1 MATHLLLI
9 DALNLIRRIY
19 AVDSQQSG
27 NSPELAIKNTFFR
40 VQNATRKLLKQ
51 SQATHAIAI
60 FDGEESWRYHYYS
73 GYKQSRKPMPSE
85 LAKALPEIYKAFSDL
100 GITVYVP
107 EHDEADDVIATLASK
122 ASENNIQSTIVSTD
136 KGFLPFLNDRIF
148 VYDYFK
154 SVFITP
160 SDVVTKFSI
169 THHQLVDFWA
179 LNGDKTND
187 IPGVPGI
194 GKQGAINLLTTF
206 QNVEN
211 ALDCETPPDELKR
224 VFNKLNGNHEDY
236 IRAKLLVSL
245 RQDIHLG
252 FSLKALR
259 LPSFQY
265 E

>member
-19 AVDSQQSG
+19 AVDSQQAG
-27 NSPELAIKNTFFR
+27 NDANLAAKNTYFR
-40 VQNATRKLLKQ
+40 VVNAARKLLKNTN
-51 SQATHAIAI
+51 ATHAIAV
-60 FDGEESWRYHYYS
+60 FDGDTSWRYHYYAD
-73 GYKQSRKPMPSE
+73 YKQSRKPMPNE
-85 LAKALPEIYKAFSDL
+85 LADALPKLYQAFSEL

-122 ASENNIQSTIVSTD
+122 ASTNKVTSTIVSTD
-136 KGFLPFLNDRIF
+136 KGFLPLLGDYIH

-154 SVFITP
+154 SEYISIQSVI
-160 SDVVTKFSI
+160 DKFSLAPS
-169 THHQLVDFWA
+169 QLTDFWA

-187 IPGVPGI
+187 IPGVSGI
-194 GKQGAINLLTTF
+194 GKQGAVNLLTQF
-206 QNVEN
+206 PSVED
-211 ALDCETPPDELKR
+211 ALLATDYPDELKR
-224 VFNKLNGNHEDY
+224 VFNKLNDNHDAY

-259 LPSFQY
+259 LPSS
-265 E
+265 